1 MPESN
6 IVPPLQL
13 PPNVNEIIG
22 EITNDVLTKISQ
34 KTWTQ
39 NDGIDTDV
47 DQGSDTETNNY
58 FEDNYIGEVIPEPP
72 DKQQPIPREIL
83 DFLNLILPEI
93 NQVNERETRI
103 INDDGDISFNISQ
116 TANEVEITNNNDDN
130 DEVRFI
136 KQTLQHPKNILARI
150 LWNKAS
156 TIEIDADV
164 LEQYPA
170 FTANINIDE
179 AYKNIK

>member
-1 MPESN
+1 M
-6 IVPPLQL
+6 
-13 PPNVNEIIG
+13 
-22 EITNDVLTKISQ
+22 
-34 KTWTQ
+34 
-39 NDGIDTDV
+39 
-47 DQGSDTETNNY
+47 
-58 FEDNYIGEVIPEPP
+58 IPEPP

-103 INDDGDISFNISQ
+103 INDDGDINFNILQ

-150 LWNKAS
+150 L
-156 TIEIDADV
+156 
-164 LEQYPA
+164 
-170 FTANINIDE
+170 
-179 AYKNIK
+179 